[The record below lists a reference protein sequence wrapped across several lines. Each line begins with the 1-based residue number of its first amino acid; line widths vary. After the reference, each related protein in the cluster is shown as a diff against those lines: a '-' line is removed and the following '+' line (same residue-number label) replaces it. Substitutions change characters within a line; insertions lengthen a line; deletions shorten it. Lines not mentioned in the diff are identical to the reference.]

1 MSNGPKLVT
10 IFGGSGFIGRYIVQ
24 RMAKEGWRVRV
35 AVRRPNEALFVKT
48 YGDVGQV
55 EPMFANIRDENSILA
70 AIRGADAVVNC
81 VGILNETNRQKFT
94 ELQTNGAAQIARI
107 ANECGVKTLVHFS
120 AIGADI
126 NSDSKYQKSKAMGE
140 ELVKA
145 SFKNAVILRP
155 SIVFGSE
162 DQFFNRFAGMAKI
175 SPVIPLVG
183 AETKFQPVYVDDLA
197 SAAVKGVLG
206 EAKRGIYELGGPE
219 KASFKDLITML
230 LKIIRRKRIIIN
242 IPFLAA
248 SIQGSILD
256 SLQKLSFG
264 IFTNNILTKDQ
275 VISLKKDNV
284 ISKSKMGFKNLDIE
298 PTAMEVILD
307 EYLFRHR
314 PYGQYT
320 ELTEAARELDN

>member
-81 VGILNETNRQKFT
+81 VGILNETSRQKFT

-219 KASFKDLITML
+219 EASFKDLITML

-256 SLQKLSFG
+256 LSL
-264 IFTNNILTKDQ
+264 IHI
-275 VISLKKDNV
+275 
-284 ISKSKMGFKNLDIE
+284 
-298 PTAMEVILD
+298 
-307 EYLFRHR
+307 
-314 PYGQYT
+314 
-320 ELTEAARELDN
+320 